1 MGTRI
6 CSVTID
12 ADIPDLAMTL
22 REGLA
27 NFARRPSFHSL
38 ETTSDSLA
46 SAGNAG
52 FCFGTPIW
60 KIRKPDRPLPRIIS
74 VMGAEVPLWSMLT
87 KNEAKQAMD
96 HCMVPTR
103 EEAVPARC
111 P

>member
-1 MGTRI
+1 M
-6 CSVTID
+6 
-12 ADIPDLAMTL
+12 
-22 REGLA
+22 
-27 NFARRPSFHSL
+27 
-38 ETTSDSLA
+38 SDSLA

-60 KIRKPDRPLPRIIS
+60 KIRKPDSPLARIIS
-74 VMGAEVPLWSMLT
+74 VMGAEVPLWRMLT